1 MTAPVSLIVAA
12 SQNGVIGKDGALP
25 WRISED
31 MKRFKR
37 LTMGHPCIMGR
48 KTWDSLTNKPL
59 PGRTNIVVTRNK
71 AFAAEGAKVANTFEA
86 ALEIARQENP
96 DEIMVIGGAAIYA
109 EALPHA
115 NRIYFTEV
123 AGHVEGDAFF
133 PQADASEWRAVS
145 GEGPFVEGISQ
156 YRFLTL
162 ERVSP

>member
-12 SQNGVIGKDGALP
+12 SRNGVIGMGGALP
-25 WRISED
+25 WRISAD

-48 KTWDSLTNKPL
+48 KTWDSLPNKPL

-71 AFAAEGAKVANTFEA
+71 AFAAEGAKAADSFEA
-86 ALEIARQENP
+86 ALEIARQEDP
-96 DEIMVIGGAAIYA
+96 AEIMVIGGEAIYA
-109 EALPHA
+109 EALPYA

-123 AGHVEGDAFF
+123 GRHFEGDAFF
-133 PQADASEWRAVS
+133 PRANASEWRAVS
-145 GEGPFVEGISQ
+145 GEGPFLEGILE

-162 ERVSP
+162 ERV

>member
-48 KTWDSLTNKPL
+48 KTWDSIPDKPL

-71 AFAAEGAKVANTFEA
+71 AFAADGAKLADSFEA
-86 ALEIARQENP
+86 ALEIARKENP
-96 DEIMVIGGAAIYA
+96 VEIMVIGGEAIYA
-109 EALPHA
+109 AALPYA
-115 NRIYFTEV
+115 NRMYFTEV
-123 AGHVEGDAFF
+123 KGHFDGDAFF
-133 PQADASEWRAVS
+133 PKADASEWNAVA
-145 GEGPFVEGISQ
+145 GEGPFVEGITQ

-162 ERVSP
+162 ERT